1 MTGCTMWATNGVT
14 IMIRVTQWGLPNWGH
29 STGVTQWGQAVQ
41 LPTYTRTCTS
51 NCRCSPHACDV
62 ERIRRVGEGGL
73 SDLI

>member
-41 LPTYTRTCTS
+41 VANIYTDLHVKLPML
-51 NCRCSPHACDV
+51 PAC
-62 ERIRRVGEGGL
+62 L
-73 SDLI
+73 